1 MLLLVLRSSWCRL
14 RLDIDLG
21 FSLGL
26 HLVVVCRSRE
36 INSETTLLTSSEEH
50 DKTPDKSSNEQDP
63 DQGAQASNGGQD
75 SQTSL
80 EENDILAITLVEN
93 TTVLAVDETAVTVA
107 VTHSHGHNI
116 LGSSRSSSSPGGEPE
131 NEHQRVETKYS
142 NDVV

>member
-1 MLLLVLRSSWCRL
+1 MN
-14 RLDIDLG
+14 IDLG

-26 HLVVVCRSRE
+26 HLVVVCRARE

-50 DKTPDKSSNEQDP
+50 DQTPDESNNEQDP
-63 DQGAQASNGGQD
+63 DQGAQSSNGGQD

-80 EENDILAITLVEN
+80 EENNILSITLVEN
-93 TTVLAVDETAVTVA
+93 TAVLAVDKTAVTVA

-116 LGSSRSSSSPGGEPE
+116 LGSSGRGSSPGGEPE